1 MRSLRGAPTW
11 AREIFGRLL
20 GIAVVVW
27 GAGTLSFVALQLMPG
42 DTVDALLGPNV
53 GASPE
58 LRQEI
63 VGALH
68 LDRPVGEQYLSF
80 LGRLV
85 RGDFGQSYRLGR
97 PVSDIL
103 AESAWPTV
111 QLSVTAIVFTA
122 ILALALAVPWSLGAG
137 RIRGVIALAELI
149 GSSVPS
155 YWLGIVA
162 IGVFAFRLRWF
173 PAAGS
178 GTVDAV
184 ILPAVA
190 LALPIGCVLARVLQD
205 SFERSGTAP
214 FTLTVRARGVSRLG
228 VTVRHH
234 LRHAATSVV
243 TLGGW
248 TLASFL
254 GGAVIIEVVFARSGF
269 GRTLVD
275 AVSARDMPVVTAI
288 TVLCALLFATLNWAI
303 DLVNRRIDP
312 RLRS

>member
-1 MRSLRGAPTW
+1 MRSVRGVPPWVHEA
-11 AREIFGRLL
+11 AVRLV

-27 GAGTLSFVALQLMPG
+27 GAATLSFAALQLMPG

-53 GASPE
+53 AATPQ

-68 LDRPVGEQYLSF
+68 LDRPLGERYLSF
-80 LGRLV
+80 LGRLAT
-85 RGDFGQSYRLGR
+85 GDFGQSYRLGR
-97 PVSDIL
+97 PVTDVL
-103 AESAWPTV
+103 AENLWPTT
-111 QLSVTAIVFTA
+111 QLAVFAIIFTML
-122 ILALALAVPWSLGAG
+122 LALMLALPWALGGRAV
-137 RIRGVIALAELI
+137 RGVITLAELI
-149 GSSVPS
+149 GSSIPS

-162 IGVFAFRLRWF
+162 IGVFSFRLRWL

-184 ILPAVA
+184 ILPAIA
-190 LALPIGCVLARVLQD
+190 LALPIGCVMARVLQD
-205 SFERSGTAP
+205 SFERSAAAP
-214 FTLTVRARGVSRLG
+214 FTLTVRARGVSWLG

-234 LRHAATSVV
+234 LRHAAAAVLA
-243 TLGGW
+243 LGGW

-275 AVSARDMPVVTAI
+275 AVSTRDIPVVTSI
-288 TVLCALLFATLNWAI
+288 TVLCALLFGALNWAI
-303 DLVNRRIDP
+303 DLLNRRIDP
-312 RLRS
+312 RLR

>member
-1 MRSLRGAPTW
+1 MRETA
-11 AREIFGRLL
+11 ERLA

-27 GAGTLSFVALQLMPG
+27 GAATLSFAALQLMPG

-53 GASPE
+53 AATPE

-63 VGALH
+63 VGALQ
-68 LDRPVGEQYLSF
+68 LDRPLGERYLSF
-80 LGRLV
+80 LGRLAV
-85 RGDFGQSYRLGR
+85 GDFGQSYRLGR
-97 PVSDIL
+97 PVSDVL
-103 AESAWPTV
+103 AESLWPTV
-111 QLSVTAIVFTA
+111 QLAVAALVFTTF
-122 ILALALAVPWSLGAG
+122 LALALALSWALGG
-137 RIRGVIALAELI
+137 RGTRGVIALAELI
-149 GSSVPS
+149 GSSLPS

-162 IGVFAFRLRWF
+162 IGLFSFRLRWL

-184 ILPAVA
+184 ILPAIA
-190 LALPIGCVLARVLQD
+190 LALPIGCVMARVVQD
-205 SFERSGTAP
+205 SFARSAAAP

-228 VTVRHH
+228 VTLRHH
-234 LRHAATSVV
+234 LRHAAASVL

-275 AVSARDMPVVTAI
+275 AVSTRDMPVVTSI
-288 TVLCALLFATLNWAI
+288 TVLCALLFGALNWAI

-312 RLRS
+312 RLR

>member
-1 MRSLRGAPTW
+1 MSIASSAPPW
-11 AREIFGRLL
+11 VRETVERLA

-27 GAGTLSFVALQLMPG
+27 GAATLSFAALQLMPG

-53 GASPE
+53 AATPE

-63 VGALH
+63 VGALQ
-68 LDRPVGEQYLSF
+68 LDRPLGERYLSF
-80 LGRLV
+80 LGRLAV
-85 RGDFGQSYRLGR
+85 GDFGQSYRLGR
-97 PVSDIL
+97 PVSDVL
-103 AESAWPTV
+103 AESLWPTV
-111 QLSVTAIVFTA
+111 QLAVAALVFTMF
-122 ILALALAVPWSLGAG
+122 LALALALSWALGG
-137 RIRGVIALAELI
+137 RGSRGVIALAELI
-149 GSSVPS
+149 GSSLPS

-162 IGVFAFRLRWF
+162 IGLFSFRLRWL

-184 ILPAVA
+184 ILPAIA
-190 LALPIGCVLARVLQD
+190 LALPIGCVMARVVQD
-205 SFERSGTAP
+205 SFARSAAAP

-234 LRHAATSVV
+234 LRHAAASVL

-275 AVSARDMPVVTAI
+275 AVSTRDMPVVTSI
-288 TVLCALLFATLNWAI
+288 TVLCALLFGALNWAI

-312 RLRS
+312 RLR

>member
-1 MRSLRGAPTW
+1 MSIASSAPPW
-11 AREIFGRLL
+11 VRETAERLA

-27 GAGTLSFVALQLMPG
+27 GAATLSFAALQLMPG

-53 GASPE
+53 AATPE

-63 VGALH
+63 VGALQ
-68 LDRPVGEQYLSF
+68 LDRPLGERYLSF
-80 LGRLV
+80 LGRLAV
-85 RGDFGQSYRLGR
+85 GDFGQSYRLGR
-97 PVSDIL
+97 PVSDVL
-103 AESAWPTV
+103 AESLWPTV
-111 QLSVTAIVFTA
+111 QLAVAALVFTTF
-122 ILALALAVPWSLGAG
+122 LALALALSWALGG
-137 RIRGVIALAELI
+137 RGTRGVIALAELI
-149 GSSVPS
+149 GSSLPS

-162 IGVFAFRLRWF
+162 IGLFSFRLRWL

-184 ILPAVA
+184 ILPAIA
-190 LALPIGCVLARVLQD
+190 LALPIGCVMARVVQD
-205 SFERSGTAP
+205 SFARSAAAP

-228 VTVRHH
+228 VTLRHH
-234 LRHAATSVV
+234 LRHAAASVL

-275 AVSARDMPVVTAI
+275 AVSTRDMPVVTSI
-288 TVLCALLFATLNWAI
+288 TVLCALLFGALNWAI

-312 RLRS
+312 RLR